1 MYLFYYIQSERG
13 SNLRSAIG
21 LIVDFGGRYMVLRAK
36 DGKTKIWPMA
46 IRLKYTFRAMS
57 RAKELGKA
65 EVVPIEKD

>member
-1 MYLFYYIQSERG
+1 
-13 SNLRSAIG
+13 
-21 LIVDFGGRYMVLRAK
+21 MVLRAK